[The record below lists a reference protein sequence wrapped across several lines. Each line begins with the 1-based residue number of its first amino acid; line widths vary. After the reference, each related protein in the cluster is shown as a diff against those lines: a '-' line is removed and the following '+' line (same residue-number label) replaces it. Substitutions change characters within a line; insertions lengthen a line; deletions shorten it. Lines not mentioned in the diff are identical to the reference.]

1 MAASGIGVRIDQ
13 IAQNLY
19 TILAQLGL
27 GGASRRRKGDLK
39 DAEFIALSL
48 LQRRSG
54 LTVGEIQR
62 RLGVLPAQ
70 MSRILRGLESR
81 DRPLVACRINPDDK
95 RKINVVLTAA
105 GARALKGHQAVRAN
119 RLTALLSYLPG
130 EDLDDLSRLVSRVQ
144 ERLSPH
150 PSTDETANGT
160 HE

>member
-1 MAASGIGVRIDQ
+1 MAANGVGARIDQ
-13 IAQNLY
+13 VAQDLY

-27 GGASRRRKGDLK
+27 GCAGRRRKGDLK

-81 DRPLVACRINPDDK
+81 DRPLVACRINPHDK

-130 EDLDDLSRLVSRVQ
+130 EDLDDLSRLVSKVQ
-144 ERLSPH
+144 ERLSP
-150 PSTDETANGT
+150 PMSTDHPGDGAP
-160 HE
+160 